1 MSDSVLLGLNVT
13 NHVSAH
19 CNILIR
25 SALSRSAEATGSST
39 MIKRLVSSSNKRIQE
54 PILFTIS
61 FIKKKNKKKNRKSN
75 GPSIEPSGTPA
86 NIFDQ
91 SELTPG
97 RITHCLL
104 SSK

>member
-19 CNILIR
+19 CNILTR

-39 MIKRLVSSSNKRIQE
+39 MIKRLVSSANKRIQE
-54 PILFTIS
+54 PISLTIS
-61 FIKKKNKKKNRKSN
+61 FIKTRKSN
-75 GPSIEPSGTPA
+75 GPSIEPCGTPA

-97 RITHCLL
+97 RITRCFL
-104 SSK
+104 SNN

>member
-25 SALSRSAEATGSST
+25 STLSRSVEATGSST
-39 MIKRLVSSSNKRIQE
+39 MIKRLVSSANKRIQE
-54 PILFTIS
+54 PISFTIS
-61 FIKKKNKKKNRKSN
+61 FIKTRKIN
-75 GPSIEPSGTPA
+75 GPSIEPCGTPE

-97 RITHCLL
+97 RITRCFL
-104 SSK
+104 SNK

>member
-1 MSDSVLLGLNVT
+1 MSDLVLLGLNVT

-61 FIKKKNKKKNRKSN
+61 FIKKKKKKKKK
-75 GPSIEPSGTPA
+75 PEKA
-86 NIFDQ
+86 MD
-91 SELTPG
+91 LV
-97 RITHCLL
+97 
-104 SSK
+104 